1 MFMNLTKILA
11 CCSVLAFISTQAEA
25 MNVDQNLAREASS
38 KDSAS
43 AVIKAGVDLTEDELK
58 QEIKE
63 KDEEIASL
71 DKTINHMRSDLSL
84 IVNEK
89 STREN
94 IAYKDLKK
102 AKKEFEIDIKA
113 AEKKLAREERAF
125 LEWQLNKILA
135 AKAGVP
141 VGAIQEGLFIRPDLV
156 HSLGR
161 FQEFR
166 KD

>member
-1 MFMNLTKILA
+1 MFMNVTKILA

-89 STREN
+89 STRET

-102 AKKEFEIDIKA
+102 DIKA